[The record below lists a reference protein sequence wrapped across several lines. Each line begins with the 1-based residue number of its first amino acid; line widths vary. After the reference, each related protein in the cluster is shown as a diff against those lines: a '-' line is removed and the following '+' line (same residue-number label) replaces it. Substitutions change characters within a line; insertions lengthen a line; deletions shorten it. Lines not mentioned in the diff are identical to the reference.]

1 MPDVFSAHSIDLLPP
16 RLGLLHA
23 YWSSKLAGRPMPSRS
38 DIDPVEIPK
47 LLPWIMLV
55 DVDDGGANFR
65 YRLVGSEIA
74 SLVGAAL
81 KGKSVGSAVSGP
93 YTEWLLG
100 VYRTAVER
108 KKPVFS
114 QSELGFGSRGLKR
127 VVSRLMLPLS
137 SDGVSVSM
145 ILNGQDYTQPHDRS
159 FVVRDYTDVSARRVV
174 ILGES

>member
-16 RLGLLHA
+16 RLAALHA
-23 YWSSKLAGRPMPSRS
+23 YWSSKLCGRPMPSRS
-38 DIDPVEIPK
+38 DIDPIEIPK

-55 DVDDGGANFR
+55 DVQEGGANFR

-74 SLVGAAL
+74 SHVGAAL
-81 KGKSVGSAVSGP
+81 TRRTVGSAVAGP

-114 QSELGFGSRGLKR
+114 RSELGFGSRGLKR

-137 SDGVSVSM
+137 SDGETVSM

-159 FVVRDYTDVSARRVV
+159 FVVRDYTDVSARAVV
-174 ILGES
+174 VLDQS